1 MRVAIFGAIALV
13 VVVIWI
19 MSRNSGSTTTGS
31 VIPSADAPR
40 ISPEQYTSQVQST
53 SHILVDVRES
63 SEVAQGVIPGAVHI
77 PLGQLQS
84 RLRELPKD
92 QTIVVYCRSGNRSR
106 SAVST
111 LKAAGYENL
120 LDLGGVMHWQGAGY
134 QLVALGK

>member
-13 VVVIWI
+13 IVVIWI
-19 MSRNSGSTTTGS
+19 MSRNNGSPVGS

-53 SHILVDVRES
+53 PHILVDVRES
-63 SEVAQGVIPGAVHI
+63 SEVAQGVIPGAIHI

-84 RLRELPKD
+84 RLSELPKD

-106 SAVST
+106 TAAST
-111 LKAAGYENL
+111 LKAGGYENL